1 MIIKKSPSEIQKM
14 RVANVLVAEVLN
26 ELRRVVQPG
35 VTTEE
40 LDILAEER
48 VRAAG
53 AIPAFKGYHGFPST
67 LCTSINDEVV
77 HGIPSGRVLQSG
89 DVVSIDLGVV
99 VDGFYGDSAVTLA
112 VGAISA
118 EAEALLGVTQES
130 LNLSISKA
138 QAGGHV
144 SDLGHAV
151 QQYVES
157 HGYSVVR

>member
-77 HGIPSGRVLQSG
+77 HGIPSGRVL
-89 DVVSIDLGVV
+89 
-99 VDGFYGDSAVTLA
+99 
-112 VGAISA
+112 
-118 EAEALLGVTQES
+118 
-130 LNLSISKA
+130 
-138 QAGGHV
+138 
-144 SDLGHAV
+144 
-151 QQYVES
+151 
-157 HGYSVVR
+157 